1 MQPRVS
7 QASCLWECHTR
18 LYVRAIILL
27 VNDLVR
33 TFWRVPY
40 PHIGGIEA
48 QRLLRFARESSSGR
62 P

>member
-40 PHIGGIEA
+40 RHLWGSLID
-48 QRLLRFARESSSGR
+48 RL
-62 P
+62 